1 MLCFRCEHRAR
12 YLESG
17 HAPRYECGQAAESK
31 CGCYMYRPVSPVV
44 MKPQDGDPRP
54 VGSGMLACRSEAVR
68 VFRSNLECKE
78 VDGGFVILCGDQEE
92 NDLADSD

>member
-17 HAPRYECGQAAESK
+17 HAPRHECGQVNESK

-44 MKPQDGDPRP
+44 IKPQDGDPRP
-54 VGSGMLACRSEAVR
+54 IGSGILSCRSEAVR
-68 VFRSNLECKE
+68 VFQSRLMCKE
-78 VDGGFVILCGDQEE
+78 IEDGFVILCHDEE
-92 NDLADSD
+92 ETNERI